1 MLVIVL
7 VVYAEYFDG
16 QLATKFDAFPASGY
30 ALDVNMLANWV
41 RLKNQAYE
49 NLSIEHEIPV
59 DSWLQLI
66 SMT

>member
-16 QLATKFDAFPASGY
+16 QLATKFDTFPASGH
-30 ALDVNMLANWV
+30 ARDVNMLANWV

-66 SMT
+66 SMI